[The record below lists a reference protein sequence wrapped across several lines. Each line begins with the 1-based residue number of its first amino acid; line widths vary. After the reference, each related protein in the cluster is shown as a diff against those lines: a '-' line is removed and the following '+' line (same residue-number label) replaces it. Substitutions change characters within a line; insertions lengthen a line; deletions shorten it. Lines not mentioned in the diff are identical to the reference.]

1 MKHDGGGGLVVG
13 LVVEVVVVVDVVEVV
28 HMGQDVEAWVVR
40 GASTHSL
47 RLCD

>member
-1 MKHDGGGGLVVG
+1 MVG
-13 LVVEVVVVVDVVEVV
+13 LVVEVVVVVEMVEVV

-47 RLCD
+47 RVCD